1 MYSSLDEAYGTS
13 ITPDYEMGT
22 TTQRELGTDYQD
34 IHKFN
39 TGFFNK
45 DNKLQE
51 RKQYYKEYNKEK
63 KTLADRYLQEFNYI
77 LKKEAS
83 LTNKN
88 QSSTPPTNTFKNL
101 NQTAVLDYT
110 PTHQGP
116 LKSIHQINNDANGNF
131 YDISGKNS
139 SIDQGMYAEYQNYD
153 IYNVAPNYYNKRGK
167 NANNN
172 IIRSIDNGFGSGP
185 NSLQEG
191 FGSFNQENSH
201 TPQIV
206 NCKSVNKHIRNC
218 QYCTSKLA
226 KGVFNTNSNP
236 YTNTNKEY
244 FSGGGGSGNQDE
256 ILVYLSVLAIGL
268 VFMLWLFSSS

>member
-13 ITPDYEMGT
+13 ITPDYELGT

-77 LKKEAS
+77 LKKEAEES
-83 LTNKN
+83 INTLEKKN
-88 QSSTPPTNTFKNL
+88 PTNTFKNL
-101 NQTAVLDYT
+101 NQTAVLDYS

-167 NANNN
+167 DANNN
-172 IIRSIDNGFGSGP
+172 LVRSIDNGFGSGP
-185 NSLQEG
+185 NSLREG
-191 FGSFNQENSH
+191 FSH

-218 QYCTSKLA
+218 QYCASKLA
-226 KGVFNTNSNP
+226 KGSFNTNPNP
-236 YTNTNKEY
+236 YTNKEY
-244 FSGGGGSGNQDE
+244 FGGGSGSGNQDDVL
-256 ILVYLSVLAIGL
+256 IYLISLAILL
-268 VFMLWLFSSS
+268 VVMLWLFFSG